1 MVIIEESDLDLYRY
15 TVAKVVF
22 LKVYKQYK
30 FIKNIENGNC
40 IVVEIDNKHYIISIL
55 RQPVLKVNLKNS
67 TEHIIVYYQTA
78 QYNRNKNK
86 LENSSFN
93 IMELNNIF
101 DKEYEL
107 ALNQAI
113 LSPVVYIQNNI
124 DYEFLLSDVI
134 NNAYIARDTSGL
146 LYKYYSKTKV
156 DGNIFDVNDGN
167 ISFIN
172 PNKFNDPFDCSC
184 VLLNRKSVSDKF
196 HVLCTI
202 QDPRNILMWSYY
214 GSEHTGY
221 CFEYSKH
228 DIITAITKSALNGLY
243 IIGKV
248 HYSDKRPN
256 YKYTSNKLSF
266 TNVKFLI
273 ECTFT
278 KYKLSLKQQQA
289 LIEVFKE

>member
-30 FIKNIENGNC
+30 FIKNIENSNC

-146 LYKYYSKTKV
+146 LYK
-156 DGNIFDVNDGN
+156 
-167 ISFIN
+167 
-172 PNKFNDPFDCSC
+172 
-184 VLLNRKSVSDKF
+184 
-196 HVLCTI
+196 
-202 QDPRNILMWSYY
+202 
-214 GSEHTGY
+214 
-221 CFEYSKH
+221 
-228 DIITAITKSALNGLY
+228 
-243 IIGKV
+243 
-248 HYSDKRPN
+248 
-256 YKYTSNKLSF
+256 
-266 TNVKFLI
+266 
-273 ECTFT
+273 
-278 KYKLSLKQQQA
+278 
-289 LIEVFKE
+289 